1 LRIAIFIELYLRNTM
16 TIHAWKT
23 NFIGLNKPAK
33 VMSGTADSFVG
44 VDLWPYANGIDDPY
58 WSGGANPQFYRWKVT
73 FTVNERLHGS
83 HLTRTPFR
91 FDAQDIEVGDFVA
104 GAQDGKVCQ
113 IMSVESK
120 TNSQVV
126 AIIEDRLRYN
136 TFRDPAGF
144 GLFATPGQVIFFQ
157 INELGYPMLDPVP
170 GEAAVDFG
178 SNVMSRFQ
186 YLNPLINYLLE
197 KENNGFEQGDA
208 ICIEDQQF
216 VLSDADNVNKFIG
229 TVVHPGPG
237 PNQFILRPAN
247 GVIDFVP
254 NLPGIVGDYIYPSM
268 DGSGN
273 LTTNDAS
280 RRPIYMMVAA
290 AITSST
296 TGTAVDVVGQD
307 GDLIEFNRVQM
318 PLSSGLGTYNLDD
331 VIGIV
336 NASTSEHF
344 VTAIKVG
351 AATVVVS
358 DIAAL
363 GSAYGIVAGYSPFS
377 ATINGKLV
385 TFTTTTS
392 GAVAYGDSTIA
403 DVNDLATDINQA
415 AIPDIIA
422 SVADGSNLQL
432 TNISGQDIIIS
443 NEATDINGNNFA
455 GPASVTSLPLETL
468 ASGTS
473 YTLRLERVDG
483 GPITI
488 RDMQGSFLSD
498 VGVMSGQNGR
508 YALGLNIEQG
518 LRSSTTTVVVNMGAR
533 ESLYALIG
541 DQAHVLDDGYGEWAL
556 FLFNG
561 SDWVKIGGERSVA
574 VDARTIKQVIDLPGA
589 TTLIGTVSEE
599 RRILNITVTVLQTLV
614 NAPAFTI
621 TVGSNVVWDF
631 TKHGANEI
639 GAYAVNS
646 DLITTARDRVV
657 VNIPANSAS
666 GQLQIEV
673 TYV

>member
-1 LRIAIFIELYLRNTM
+1 M

-33 VMSGTADSFVG
+33 VMAGTANSFVG
-44 VDLWPYANGIDDPY
+44 VDLWPYANGVDDPY
-58 WSGGANPQFYRWKVT
+58 WSGGPNPQFYRWRVT

-120 TNSQVV
+120 TNSEVV
-126 AIIEDRLRYN
+126 AIVEDRLRYN

-144 GLFATPGQVIFFQ
+144 GLFAAPGQVIFFQ

-170 GEAAVDFG
+170 GEAAVDFA

-208 ICIEDQQF
+208 ICIEDEEF

-237 PNQFILRPAN
+237 PHQFILRPAN

-268 DGSGN
+268 DGSGD
-273 LTTNDAS
+273 LTTSDAS
-280 RRPIYMMVAA
+280 RRPIYMKVAA

-296 TGTAVDVVGQD
+296 TGTSVDPTGNDGDVV
-307 GDLIEFNRVQM
+307 EFNRVQM
-318 PLSSGLGTYNLDD
+318 TLGSGNGTYDLDD
-331 VIGIV
+331 AIATF
-336 NASTSEHF
+336 NANTNLHHI
-344 VTAIKVG
+344 TAIKVG
-351 AATVVVS
+351 AANIVES
-358 DIAAL
+358 DVAAI

-377 ATINGKLV
+377 ATINGELV

-392 GAVAYGDSTIA
+392 GSVAYGDPAIA
-403 DVNDLATDINQA
+403 DVNDIVLDINQA
-415 AIPDIIA
+415 AIPDIVA
-422 SVADGSNLQL
+422 SVANGSNLQL
-432 TNISGQDIIIS
+432 TNTAGQNIVIVNVTPD
-443 NEATDINGNNFA
+443 ANGNNFA
-455 GPASVTSLPLETL
+455 GPGSISSLPLLTV
-468 ASGTS
+468 ASGTT
-473 YTLRLERVDG
+473 YTLRLERQDG

-488 RDMQGSFLSD
+488 RDIQGSFLSD
-498 VGVMSGQNGR
+498 VGVMSGQTGR

-518 LRSSTTTVVVNMGAR
+518 LRSSTTTVIPDLGAR
-533 ESLYALIG
+533 ESLYALVG
-541 DQAHVLDDGYGEWAL
+541 DQAHVLDDGNGEWAL

-561 SDWVKIGGERSVA
+561 VDWIKIGGERSVA
-574 VDARTIKQVIDLPGA
+574 VDARTIERAIALPS
-589 TTLIGTVSEE
+589 TTTTIGTVSED
-599 RRILNITVTVLQTLV
+599 RRILNVSVTVLQDLIG
-614 NAPAFTI
+614 APDFAI
-621 TVGSNVVWDF
+621 NVGSNTVWQF
-631 TKHGANEI
+631 SQHGSSKA
-639 GAYAVNS
+639 GTYTVDT
-646 DLITTARDRVV
+646 DLITAIREDVV
-657 VNIPANSAS
+657 VNIPSSTATGN
-666 GQLQIEV
+666 IRVEV
-673 TYV
+673 SYI

>member
-1 LRIAIFIELYLRNTM
+1 M

-33 VMSGTADSFVG
+33 VMSGVANSFVG
-44 VDLWPYANGIDDPY
+44 VDLWPYANGVDDPY
-58 WSGGANPQFYRWKVT
+58 WSGGSNPQYYRWRVT
-73 FTVNERLHGS
+73 FVVNERQHGS

-120 TNSQVV
+120 TNSEVV
-126 AIIEDRLRYN
+126 AIVEDRLRYN

-144 GLFATPGQVIFFQ
+144 GLFAAPGQVIFFQ

-170 GEAAVDFG
+170 GEAAVDFA

-208 ICIEDQQF
+208 ICIEDEQF

-229 TVVHPGPG
+229 TVVHAGPG
-237 PNQFILRPAN
+237 PHQFILRPAN

-268 DGSGN
+268 DGSGD

-280 RRPIYMMVAA
+280 RRPIYMKVAA

-296 TGTAVDVVGQD
+296 TGTEVDPTGNDGDVV
-307 GDLIEFNRVQM
+307 EFNRILM
-318 PLSSGLGTYNLDD
+318 TLASGTGTYNLDD
-331 VIGIV
+331 AIGII
-336 NASTSEHF
+336 NASTDQHF

-351 AATVVVS
+351 AATVVAS
-358 DIAAL
+358 DVDTV

-377 ATINGKLV
+377 ATINEQLV

-392 GAVAYGDSTIA
+392 GSVAYGDPSVA
-403 DVNDLATDINQA
+403 DVNDMVTDINRA
-415 AIPDIIA
+415 AIPDIVA
-422 SVADGSNLQL
+422 SVVDGSKLQL
-432 TNISGQDIIIS
+432 TNTAGQDIVIV
-443 NEATDINGNNFA
+443 NVTTDTNGNNFA
-455 GPASVTSLPLETL
+455 GPASISSLPLVTV
-468 ASGTS
+468 ATGTTH
-473 YTLRLERVDG
+473 TLRLERLDG

-488 RDMQGSFLSD
+488 RDIQGSFLSD

-518 LRSSTTTVVVNMGAR
+518 LRSSTTTVVADLGAR
-533 ESLYALIG
+533 EALYALIG
-541 DQAHVLDDGYGEWAL
+541 DQAHVLDDGNGEWAL

-561 SDWVKIGGERSVA
+561 VDWIKIGGERSVA
-574 VDARTIKQVIDLPGA
+574 VDARTISKLVSLPTL
-589 TTLIGTVSEE
+589 TTIGTVSED
-599 RRILNITVTVLQTLV
+599 RRILNVSVVVLQTLANV
-614 NAPAFTI
+614 SNFNV
-621 TVGSNVVWDF
+621 TVGETIVWEF
-631 TKHGANEI
+631 SSHGSTEI
-639 GAYAVNS
+639 GSYTIDS
-646 DLITTARDRVV
+646 DLITTERSDVV
-657 VNIPANSAS
+657 VNFPA
-666 GQLQIEV
+666 GTELGTVRVEV

>member
-1 LRIAIFIELYLRNTM
+1 M

-44 VDLWPYANGIDDPY
+44 VDLWPHANGVDDPY
-58 WSGGANPQFYRWKVT
+58 WSGGANPQFYRWRVT

-120 TNSQVV
+120 TNSEVV
-126 AIIEDRLRYN
+126 AIVEDRLRYN
-136 TFRDPAGF
+136 TFRDPSGF

-170 GEAAVDFG
+170 GEAAVDFA

-229 TVVHPGPG
+229 TVVHAGPG

-280 RRPIYMMVAA
+280 RRPIYMKVAA

-296 TGTAVDVVGQD
+296 TGTAIDTIGNDGDVV
-307 GDLIEFNRVQM
+307 EFNRVQM
-318 PLSSGLGTYNLDD
+318 TLSSGTGTYDLDH
-331 VIGIV
+331 VV
-336 NASTSEHF
+336 AVFNAQTSQHH
-344 VTAIKVG
+344 VTASKVG
-351 AATVVVS
+351 SATTVKS
-358 DIAAL
+358 DIATL

-377 ATINGKLV
+377 ATINGQLV
-385 TFTTTTS
+385 TFSTTTS
-392 GAVAYGDSTIA
+392 GALAYGDPTIA
-403 DVNDLATDINQA
+403 DVNDMVTDINRA
-415 AIPDIIA
+415 GIPDIVA
-422 SVADGSNLQL
+422 SVSDGSNLQL
-432 TNISGQDIIIS
+432 KHLGGQNIVIVNTTAD
-443 NEATDINGNNFA
+443 ANGNNFA
-455 GPASVTSLPLETL
+455 GPASVTALPLVTI
-468 ASGTS
+468 ASGSS
-473 YTLRLERVDG
+473 YTLRLERLDG

-488 RDMQGSFLSD
+488 RDIQGSLLSD
-498 VGVMSGQNGR
+498 TGVMSGQNGR

-518 LRSSTTTVVVNMGAR
+518 LRSSTTTVVADLGAR
-533 ESLYALIG
+533 TALYSLVG
-541 DQAHVLDDGYGEWAL
+541 DQAHVLDDGNGEWAL

-561 SDWVKIGGERSVA
+561 ADWIKIGGERSVA
-574 VDARTIKQVIDLPGA
+574 VDARTIKQVINLPG
-589 TTLIGTVSEE
+589 TTTTIGTVSEE
-599 RRILNITVTVLQTLV
+599 RRILNISVAVLQTLV
-614 NAPAFTI
+614 DAPAFTI
-621 TVGSNVVWDF
+621 SVGSNVVWDF
-631 TKHGANEI
+631 AKHGASEI
-639 GAYAVNS
+639 GAYTVDS
-646 DLITTARDRVV
+646 DLVTTARDDVV
-657 VNIPANSAS
+657 VNIPANTAS

>member
-1 LRIAIFIELYLRNTM
+1 M

-33 VMSGTADSFVG
+33 VMAGTANSFVG
-44 VDLWPYANGIDDPY
+44 VDLWPYANGVDDPY
-58 WSGGANPQFYRWKVT
+58 WSGGPNPQFYRWRVT

-120 TNSQVV
+120 TNSEVV
-126 AIIEDRLRYN
+126 AIVEDRLRYN

-144 GLFATPGQVIFFQ
+144 GLFAAPGQVIFFQ

-170 GEAAVDFG
+170 GEAAVDFA

-208 ICIEDQQF
+208 ICIEDEEF

-237 PNQFILRPAN
+237 PHQFILRPAN

-268 DGSGN
+268 DGSGD
-273 LTTNDAS
+273 LTTSDAS
-280 RRPIYMMVAA
+280 RRPIYMKVAA

-296 TGTAVDVVGQD
+296 TGTSVDPTGNDGDVV
-307 GDLIEFNRVQM
+307 EFNRVQM
-318 PLSSGLGTYNLDD
+318 TLGSGNGTYDLDD
-331 VIGIV
+331 AIATF
-336 NASTSEHF
+336 NANTNLHHI
-344 VTAIKVG
+344 TAIKVG
-351 AATVVVS
+351 AANIVES
-358 DIAAL
+358 DVAAI

-377 ATINGKLV
+377 ATINGELV

-392 GAVAYGDSTIA
+392 GSVAYGDPAIA
-403 DVNDLATDINQA
+403 DVNDIVLDINQA
-415 AIPDIIA
+415 AIPDIVA
-422 SVADGSNLQL
+422 SVANGSNLQL
-432 TNISGQDIIIS
+432 TNTAGQNIVIVNVTPD
-443 NEATDINGNNFA
+443 ANGNNFA
-455 GPASVTSLPLETL
+455 GPGSISSLPLLTV
-468 ASGTS
+468 ASGTT
-473 YTLRLERVDG
+473 YTLRLERQDG

-488 RDMQGSFLSD
+488 RDIQGSFLSD
-498 VGVMSGQNGR
+498 VGVMSGQTGR

-518 LRSSTTTVVVNMGAR
+518 LRSSTTTVVPDLGAR
-533 ESLYALIG
+533 EALYALVG
-541 DQAHVLDDGYGEWAL
+541 DQAHVLDDGNGEWAL

-561 SDWVKIGGERSVA
+561 VDWIKIGGERSVA
-574 VDARTIKQVIDLPGA
+574 VDARTIERAIALPS
-589 TTLIGTVSEE
+589 TTTTIGTVSED
-599 RRILNITVTVLQTLV
+599 RRILNVSVTVLQDLIG
-614 NAPAFTI
+614 APDFAI
-621 TVGSNVVWDF
+621 NVGSNTVWQF
-631 TKHGANEI
+631 SQHGSSKA
-639 GAYAVNS
+639 GTYTVDT
-646 DLITTARDRVV
+646 DLITAIREDVV
-657 VNIPANSAS
+657 VNIPSSTATGN
-666 GQLQIEV
+666 IRVEV
-673 TYV
+673 SYI